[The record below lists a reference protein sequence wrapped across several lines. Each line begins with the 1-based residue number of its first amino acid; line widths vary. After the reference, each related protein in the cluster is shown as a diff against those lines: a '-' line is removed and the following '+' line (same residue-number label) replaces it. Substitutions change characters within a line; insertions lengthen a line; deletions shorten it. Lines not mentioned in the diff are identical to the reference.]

1 MDRGNQIIEAAHSKE
16 QAPGLSQFARN
27 QKIVNSAYGLG
38 FIEGVQWADANRWID
53 IKIEQ
58 PADEEMVIVLTS
70 WGKIGLC
77 LRRHGEWVT
86 ETDEVLKYEVTHWML
101 LPTTINN

>member
-1 MDRGNQIIEAAHSKE
+1 
-16 QAPGLSQFARN
+16 
-27 QKIVNSAYGLG
+27 
-38 FIEGVQWADANRWID
+38 
-53 IKIEQ
+53 
-58 PADEEMVIVLTS
+58 MVIVLTS

-101 LPTTINN
+101 LPTIINN

>member
-38 FIEGVQWADANRWID
+38 FIEGAQWADANRWID
-53 IKIEQ
+53 IKN
-58 PADEEMVIVLTS
+58 
-70 WGKIGLC
+70 
-77 LRRHGEWVT
+77 R
-86 ETDEVLKYEVTHWML
+86 
-101 LPTTINN
+101 TTCG